1 MPGIVGN
8 SPGKPVPGG
17 TVAFGFTTPGNVFVN
32 PGKRLVK
39 PANRFE
45 KKMLLFVLVKRLLRP
60 RFVGGGV
67 AACAP
72 WATINAQRK
81 IGRNKGFRLTSGR
94 IFEYYLNGGPTGIRT
109 QNQRIMSPLL

>member
-1 MPGIVGN
+1 VPGIVGN

-17 TVAFGFTTPGNVFVN
+17 TVVFGFTTPGNVFVN

-60 RFVGGGV
+60 RFVGGGGAKGV
-67 AACAP
+67 SVNCA
-72 WATINAQRK
+72 NAPAPT
-81 IGRNKGFRLTSGR
+81 RNVES
-94 IFEYYLNGGPTGIRT
+94 I
-109 QNQRIMSPLL
+109 S